1 MSLSIEECAAQLMEH
16 LCSHSAHGYSQ
27 PNRQGVGTG
36 GGRGETVTLSDGSTV
51 SISVGDR
58 DCSSASIECYAAQGV
73 DCGGATYT
81 GNMRR
86 RMVASGNFESLPAS
100 TWRSP
105 ERGDLLLTERNGHV
119 AMALG
124 GGKLGEFLRSE
135 NHTIHGQVG
144 DQDGGESVIRALYD
158 DGWDCVLRYCGAEP
172 EEPEPEEPATR
183 GASVQLY
190 DGNATDAQRWLVQH
204 NDDGTVTLTALSCG
218 LALDVMN
225 GGASSGTPVW
235 VYTPNG
241 TDAQRWLVHQKS
253 GDYAPDF
260 SRPVA
265 LAPKLNAGLRLDCV
279 GGGTANGTGIQ
290 VYDLNDTPAQQ
301 WQILDHGDGTWTL
314 VNVGSSQALDVVG
327 GGN

>member
-1 MSLSIEECAAQLMEH
+1 MLSVADTAAELAEH
-16 LCSHSAHGYSQ
+16 AALHDAHGYSQ
-27 PNRQGVGTG
+27 PNRAAVGTG
-36 GGRGETVTLSDGSTV
+36 ATAGEWVTVSDGRTYG
-51 SISVGDR
+51 IATGDY
-58 DCSSASIECYAAQGV
+58 DCSSMGVQCYAAQGV
-73 DCGGATYT
+73 DCGGAWSTHD
-81 GNMRR
+81 MEQK
-86 RMVASGNFESLPAS
+86 MVASGNFVSLPRD

-105 ERGDLLLTERNGHV
+105 KRGDLLLAPGKHV
-119 AMALG
+119 AVALG
-124 GGKLGEFLRSE
+124 DGRVAEAVRSE
-135 NHTIHGQVG
+135 NHSTHGQRG
-144 DQDGGESVIRALYD
+144 DQDGGEIVIRGLYD
-158 DGWDCVLRYCGAEP
+158 DGWTCVLRYCGPER
-172 EEPEPEEPATR
+172 EEPEPEEPAAR

-235 VYTPNG
+235 VYTPNA

-314 VNVGSSQALDVVG
+314 INVGSSQALDVVG